1 MFGVLLAHATAAL
14 FAPVLIA
21 RWGRQVFLALA
32 LVPGLSLA
40 WVLAAT
46 DGGRTELREH
56 CAWIPQAS
64 MDMDLLLDPLGVLM
78 CLPVLGVGAVILVY
92 CSRYFAPDEPKL
104 GALAGQLTAFAG
116 VMFGLIVSDNMLLL
130 FMFWEITS
138 VLSYLLV
145 GHQGHKLVARRA
157 ALRALNITTLG
168 GLAML
173 VGVIILGE
181 QAHSYLLSDVVRHPV
196 GGALGQIAIALV
208 LTGAF
213 TKSALLPWHLWLP
226 GAMAAPTPVSAYLHA
241 AAMVKAGIYLVCRMA
256 PGYAHMPVWH
266 WMVLPFGLAT
276 ALLGGWRALRAYDA
290 KLVLAFSTIS
300 QLGLMTM
307 LVGGDSEAS
316 RAAGLVMLLAHSL
329 FKAALFMT
337 VGGVDRTAGSR
348 HLPKLSR
355 MGRRA
360 IPLTLA
366 GALAGASMAAL
377 PPFLGFVG
385 KRAAFDSLLAE
396 PASLLQLGALV
407 LLEVGAAALT
417 TGYSLRLSWG
427 LYAHRKGAEPALRP
441 AVSLWAPPL
450 LLSLLGFAATFTM
463 PAWSWIIDAASLP
476 RSSETAPAM
485 ERAIDP
491 DRVASFTHLGVG
503 AALVAVAVAIGG
515 ALFAA
520 NPILPKSRRR
530 LGNADEVYDEI
541 MRLLSALALR
551 VTAFVQRGSLPIAQA
566 TTLTVLTVLPLAVL
580 FLGPRTPIKWY
591 AYDSPFQPVVAVV
604 IIIGAVAAVV
614 LTHRMGAVLASG
626 VTGYG
631 CGMLYAMHG
640 APDLALTQFLVETLT
655 LVVFTLV
662 LRKFDAHTNEPI
674 PALSHFVRTVFSL
687 GVGAGLSVLALY
699 AISARPTGAPILADW
714 LAKAGLDR
722 AHGRNTVNVII
733 VDIRAWDTFGESSVL
748 LVAATGVASLVFVN
762 RRYGSVPRLS
772 QDATLG
778 SNNVSWLRSSEF
790 TDPRQRSMIL
800 EIATRMVFPTIMVLS
815 VYFFFSG
822 HNAPGGG
829 FAGGLVASLA
839 LVLRY
844 LAGGRYE
851 LGETLPVEAGKILGA
866 GLVLTAAT
874 ATGSVLVGLPALSS
888 ASVALDL
895 PVLGALRLNTS
906 SLFDLG
912 VYLIVVGMVLDI
924 LRSLGA
930 RLDEGDP
937 VDGPTKAGAEALPER
952 TPA

>member
-1 MFGVLLAHATAAL
+1 MFDILFAHGIAAL
-14 FAPVLIA
+14 LAPVLVA
-21 RWGRQVFLALA
+21 RWGRQVFLWLA
-32 LVPGLSLA
+32 LVPALSLA
-40 WVLAAT
+40 WALAAT
-46 DGGRTELREH
+46 DGGRTPLREH
-56 CAWIPQAS
+56 HAWIPQAAL
-64 MDMDLLLDPLGVLM
+64 DVDLLLDPLGVLM
-78 CLPVLGVGAVILVY
+78 CLPVLGIGAVVLVY

-104 GALAGQLTAFAG
+104 GVLAGQLTAFAG

-130 FMFWEITS
+130 FTFWEITS
-138 VLSYLLV
+138 VLSYFLV

-173 VGVIILGE
+173 VGIIILGE
-181 QAHSYLLSDVVRHPV
+181 QANSYLVSDVVRHPV
-196 GGALGQIAIALV
+196 SGALGQIAIALI

-241 AAMVKAGIYLVCRMA
+241 AAMVKAGVYLVCRFA
-256 PGYAHMPVWH
+256 PGYAHLAVWH

-276 ALLGGWRALRAYDA
+276 AFLGGWRALRAWDA

-300 QLGLMTM
+300 QLGLLTTV
-307 LVGGDSEAS
+307 VGNESARA

-329 FKAALFMT
+329 FKASLFMT

-348 HLPKLSR
+348 HLPKLSH
-355 MGRRA
+355 MGKRA
-360 IPLTLA
+360 VPLVVA
-366 GALAGASMAAL
+366 GALGGASMAAL
-377 PPFLGFVG
+377 PPFLGFMG
-385 KRAAFDSLLAE
+385 KNAAFDAVLAE
-396 PASLLQLGALV
+396 PGPRIGVVALV
-407 LLEVGAAALT
+407 LLEIGASALT

-427 LYAHRKGAEPALRP
+427 LYAHRKGAEPALWP
-441 AVSLWAPPL
+441 AVALWAPPV
-450 LLSLLGFAATFTM
+450 LLGLLGIIATFAL
-463 PAWSWIIDAASLP
+463 PACSSFLGAAAAGP
-476 RSSETAPAM
+476 DQPA
-485 ERAIDP
+485 ES
-491 DRVASFTHLGVG
+491 VGFGGLGAG
-503 AALVAVAVAIGG
+503 AALVGVAILIGC

-520 NPILPKSRRR
+520 NPNLPKSNRR

-541 MRLLSALALR
+541 MRLLSAFALR
-551 VTAFVQRGSLPIAQA
+551 VTAFVQRGSLPIVQA
-566 TTLTVLTVLPLAVL
+566 TTLTVLTVFPLAVL
-580 FLGPRTPIKWY
+580 FLGPRSPIQWHVW
-591 AYDSPFQPVVAVV
+591 DSPFQPVVAFVMVV
-604 IIIGAVAAVV
+604 GAVAAVA
-614 LTHRMGAVLASG
+614 LTHRIGAVLAAG

-631 CGMLYAMHG
+631 CGVLFALHG

-674 PALSHFVRTVFSL
+674 PVFSHALRTVFSL
-687 GVGAGLSVLALY
+687 GVGTGLAVLAMF
-699 AISARPTGAPILADW
+699 AISARPSNAPVLAGP
-714 LAKAGLDR
+714 LAQQGLQR
-722 AHGRNTVNVII
+722 AHGKNTVNVII
-733 VDIRAWDTFGESSVL
+733 VDIRAWDTFGEISVL

-762 RRYGSVPRLS
+762 RRYGTVPRLAA
-772 QDATLG
+772 DATSG
-778 SNNVSWLRSSEF
+778 SDRVSWLRSSEF
-790 TDPRQRSMIL
+790 TDPRQRSMVL
-800 EIATRMVFPTIMVLS
+800 EISTRMAFPTVMALS

-829 FAGGLVASLA
+829 FAGGLVAGLA

-866 GLVLTAAT
+866 GLALTAAT
-874 ATGSVLVGLPALSS
+874 AAGSVFVGLPVLSS
-888 ASVALDL
+888 ASLAFSL
-895 PVLGALRLNTS
+895 PGLGELRLNTA

-937 VDGPTKAGAEALPER
+937 VDEPSKAGTETYPAALSEK
-952 TPA
+952 TTA

>member
-1 MFGVLLAHATAAL
+1 MFDVLLAHGVAAL
-14 FAPVLIA
+14 LAPVLVA
-21 RWGRQVFLALA
+21 RWGRQAFLGLA
-32 LVPGLSLA
+32 LVPAASLA

-46 DGGRTELREH
+46 GCGQTQLREH
-56 CAWIPQAS
+56 YTWIPQAAL
-64 MDMDLLLDPLGVLM
+64 DVDLLLDPLGVLM
-78 CLPVLGVGAVILVY
+78 CLPVLGVGAVVLVY

-116 VMFGLIVSDNMLLL
+116 VMFGLIVSDNMLML
-130 FMFWEITS
+130 FTFWEITS

-173 VGVIILGE
+173 VGIIILGE
-181 QAHSYLLSDVVRHPV
+181 QANSYLVSDVVRHPV
-196 GGALGQIAIALV
+196 GGVLGQVAIALV

-213 TKSALLPWHLWLP
+213 TKSALIPWHLWLP

-241 AAMVKAGIYLVCRMA
+241 AAMVKAGVYLVCRFA
-256 PGYAHMPVWH
+256 PGYAHLAVWH

-276 ALLGGWRALRAYDA
+276 AFLGGWRALRAWDA

-300 QLGLMTM
+300 QLGLMTTF
-307 LVGGDSEAS
+307 VGGESEES
-316 RAAGLVMLLAHSL
+316 RVAGLVMLLAHSL

-337 VGGVDRTAGSR
+337 VGGVDRTAGTR
-348 HLPKLSR
+348 HLPKLSH

-360 IPLTLA
+360 APLVLA
-366 GALAGASMAAL
+366 GVLGGASMAAL
-377 PPFLGFVG
+377 PPFLGFAG
-385 KRAAFDSLLAE
+385 KDAAFSAVLAE
-396 PASLLQLGALV
+396 RAPLTSLVVLV

-441 AVSLWAPPL
+441 AVALWAPPV
-450 LLSLLGFAATFTM
+450 LLGLLGIVATFSL
-463 PAWSWIIDAASLP
+463 PAWSPLLDAAAGGRGFRAEP
-476 RSSETAPAM
+476 AGPAPFA
-485 ERAIDP
+485 
-491 DRVASFTHLGVG
+491 HLGAG
-503 AALVAVAVAIGG
+503 AALVAVAVAIGC

-520 NPILPKSRRR
+520 NPGLPKSRRR
-530 LGNADEVYDEI
+530 LGNADEVYDEF
-541 MRLLSALALR
+541 MRLLSAFALR

-566 TTLTVLTVLPLAVL
+566 TTLTVLTVFPLAVL
-580 FLGPRTPIKWY
+580 FLGSRSTIAWH
-591 AYDSPFQPVVAVV
+591 AYDSPFQPVIAVV
-604 IIIGAVAAVV
+604 MVIGAVAAVV
-614 LTHRMGAVLASG
+614 LTHRIGAVLASG
-626 VTGYG
+626 ITGYG
-631 CGMLYAMHG
+631 CGVLFALHG

-674 PALSHFVRTVFSL
+674 PVLSHVARTVFSL
-687 GVGAGLSVLALY
+687 GVGTGLAVLAMF
-699 AISARPTGAPILADW
+699 AISARPGNAPILADS
-714 LAKAGLDR
+714 LARAGLER
-722 AHGRNTVNVII
+722 AHGKNTVNVII
-733 VDIRAWDTFGESSVL
+733 VDIRAWDTFGEISVL

-762 RRYGSVPRLS
+762 RRYGTVPRLAA
-772 QDATLG
+772 DATSG
-778 SNNVSWLRSSEF
+778 SDQVSWLRSSEF

-800 EIATRMVFPTIMVLS
+800 EIATRMVFPTIMALS

-829 FAGGLVASLA
+829 FAGGLVAGLA

-866 GLVLTAAT
+866 GLALTAAT
-874 ATGSVLVGLPALSS
+874 AAGSVFVGLPALSS
-888 ASVALDL
+888 ASLAVDL
-895 PVLGALRLNTS
+895 PVLGTLRLNTA

-937 VDGPTKAGAEALPER
+937 VGAPSKAGAEAHPSALAER

>member
-1 MFGVLLAHATAAL
+1 VFDVLLAHAFAAFL
-14 FAPVLIA
+14 APALVA

-32 LVPGLSLA
+32 LVPAASLA
-40 WVLAAT
+40 WVLSAT
-46 DGGRTELREH
+46 RGGQVELREH
-56 CAWIPQAS
+56 HAWIPQAA
-64 MDMDLLLDPLGVLM
+64 MNVDLLLDPLGVIM
-78 CLPVLGVGAVILVY
+78 CLPVLGVGAVVLAY

-104 GALAGQLTAFAG
+104 GALAGQLTGFAG
-116 VMFGLIVSDNMLLL
+116 VMFGLIVSDNTLLL

-173 VGVIILGE
+173 VGLVILGE
-181 QAHSYLLSDVVRHPV
+181 RTGSYLLSETLRHPV
-196 GGALGQIAIALV
+196 GGALGQTGVALV
-208 LTGAF
+208 LVGAF
-213 TKSALLPWHLWLP
+213 TKSALVPWHLWLP

-241 AAMVKAGIYLVCRMA
+241 AAMVKAGVYLVARLA
-256 PGYAHMPVWH
+256 PAYAHTPVWH

-276 ALLGGWRALRAYDA
+276 ALLGGWRALRAWDA

-307 LVGGDSEAS
+307 LVGSDSEAS

-355 MGRRA
+355 MGPRA
-360 IPLTLA
+360 APLVA
-366 GALAGASMAAL
+366 AAALAGASMAAL

-385 KRAAFDSLLAE
+385 KHAAFDSLLAE
-396 PASLLQLGALV
+396 HAPVWELAPLAV
-407 LLEVGAAALT
+407 LEVAAAALT

-427 LYAHRKGAEPALRP
+427 LYAHKRGAEPALRP
-441 AVSLWAPPL
+441 AVALWAPPGL
-450 LLSLLGFAATFTM
+450 LAVLGLVAAFTL
-463 PAWSWIIDAASLP
+463 PAWSWIIDAAAAGPVFGGDAQADPNEL
-476 RSSETAPAM
+476 TAFG
-485 ERAIDP
+485 R
-491 DRVASFTHLGVG
+491 LGAG
-503 AALVAVAVAIGG
+503 AALVAVALVIGCG
-515 ALFAA
+515 LFAV
-520 NPILPKSRRR
+520 NPNLPKSRRR

-541 MRLLSALALR
+541 MRLLSSVALR

-566 TTLTVLTVLPLAVL
+566 TTLTVLMVFPLTVL
-580 FLGPRTPIKWY
+580 FSGSRNPIKWHP
-591 AYDSPFQPVVAVV
+591 YDSPFQIVVAVAMM
-604 IIIGAVAAVV
+604 IGAVAAVA
-614 LTHRMGAVLASG
+614 LTHRIGAVLAAG

-631 CGMLYAMHG
+631 CGVLFSLHG

-662 LRKFDAHTNEPI
+662 LRKFDARTNEPI
-674 PALSHFVRTVFSL
+674 PVFSYVVRIVFSL
-687 GVGAGLSVLALY
+687 MVGGTLALLALF
-699 AISARPTGAPILADW
+699 AISARDAGAPTLAGS
-714 LAKAGLDR
+714 LAKEGLAR
-722 AHGRNTVNVII
+722 AHGSNTVNVII
-733 VDIRAWDTFGESSVL
+733 VDIRAWDTFGEISVL

-762 RRYGSVPRLS
+762 RRYGSVPRLAQAPAQNS
-772 QDATLG
+772 KQ
-778 SNNVSWLRSSEF
+778 VSWLRSSEF
-790 TDPRQRSMIL
+790 TDPRQRSIIL
-800 EIATRMVFPTIMVLS
+800 EIATRMVFPTIMTLS

-829 FAGGLVASLA
+829 FAGGLVAGLA

-866 GLVLTAAT
+866 GLALTAAT
-874 ATGSVLVGLPALSS
+874 AAGSVLVGLPALSS

-930 RLDEGDP
+930 RLDESEP
-937 VDGPTKAGAEALPER
+937 VNAATGQPEAESHTAAEAGR
-952 TPA
+952 PA